1 MSLSLRAAAALVFL
15 ALLSPE
21 GLALR
26 SSPKKKAVHGK
37 HHKAHHRHQ
46 KAAAPVAA
54 AAEEQKSQAT
64 DKAQF
69 GHIQKEL
76 VEAWKHKTHMAKL
89 RQTLEAEQKLLSSQ
103 QSLVESDVDD
113 ASDSAVQQQAAAT
126 KNMINDAK
134 VLLYKSRQDALK
146 QTRAALKEAYQI
158 KKTTEHDIET
168 SNLAIQ
174 KATKAKEEADKKI
187 KSIATVIHA
196 ATEEAK
202 FFFNQEVPDVHEE
215 KASTK
220 SSSTPVKKAKESENL
235 VKEQESAKPQPKK
248 TERKQEQTESTTED
262 DIEEEGPVEEEKKTV
277 SVAKKQEP
285 ANPQPKKVE
294 LKEKVKEK
302 HDSTVLAKEE
312 KASTKSSST
321 LVKKAKESENIVK
334 EQELATPQP
343 KETQSK
349 QEQTESTTEDDI
361 EETAQEKHDYT
372 MFAKLATKMNAD
384 DSLKGKAMIWDE
396 DE

>member
-1 MSLSLRAAAALVFL
+1 MTSLRAAATLVFL

-37 HHKAHHRHQ
+37 HHKPHHRHQ
-46 KAAAPVAA
+46 KAHKSLSATAPVAA
-54 AAEEQKSQAT
+54 AAQEQKSQAT
-64 DKAQF
+64 GKAQF
-69 GHIQKEL
+69 GQIQKEL

-126 KNMINDAK
+126 KNMIKDAK
-134 VLLYKSRQDALK
+134 VLLHKSRQDALK
-146 QTRAALKEAYQI
+146 QTQAALKEAYQI

-174 KATKAKEEADKKI
+174 KATKAKDEADKKI

-220 SSSTPVKKAKESENL
+220 SSSTLVTEAKESENV
-235 VKEQESAKPQPKK
+235 VKEQEPAAEELKAT
-248 TERKQEQTESTTED
+248 TEQLSSRASRKHGCRQEQASHEGKEG
-262 DIEEEGPVEEEKKTV
+262 IEEEDHRPIRQQG
-277 SVAKKQEP
+277 
-285 ANPQPKKVE
+285 
-294 LKEKVKEK
+294 
-302 HDSTVLAKEE
+302 
-312 KASTKSSST
+312 
-321 LVKKAKESENIVK
+321 LVRC
-334 EQELATPQP
+334 
-343 KETQSK
+343 
-349 QEQTESTTEDDI
+349 
-361 EETAQEKHDYT
+361 
-372 MFAKLATKMNAD
+372 
-384 DSLKGKAMIWDE
+384 
-396 DE
+396 